1 MLKRYYSRRSFFR
14 RVLSGA
20 LALGLARAQAGVVD
34 GVAIQALGKPWPQG
48 FVLQVAFA
56 YEGGGFR
63 YRAPYV
69 AAYVEDERGN
79 LVKTL
84 ALFLMPGKGER
95 WWDALRR
102 YYLLGDVAAMRTLSG
117 PTRPP
122 GRYAVAWDG
131 TDDRGRKV
139 TQGVYHVCVEYAREH
154 GPYELFREKV
164 ELLDKPFQKAYT
176 LKGELKE
183 VVLDYRK
190 KA

>member
-20 LALGLARAQAGVVD
+20 LALGLARAQA
-34 GVAIQALGKPWPQG
+34 GKPWPQG

-117 PTRPP
+117 PTRPRDGTPWPGTAPTIGEEGDP
-122 GRYAVAWDG
+122 GRLPRL
-131 TDDRGRKV
+131 RGVRPRAR
-139 TQGVYHVCVEYAREH
+139 TLRAFPGEGGASGQALPEGLHPEGGAQGG
-154 GPYELFREKV
+154 GP
-164 ELLDKPFQKAYT
+164 
-176 LKGELKE
+176 
-183 VVLDYRK
+183 
-190 KA
+190 

>member
-1 MLKRYYSRRSFFR
+1 MLKRYYSRRGFFR
-14 RVLSGA
+14 RVLGGA
-20 LALGLARAQAGVVD
+20 LALGLARAQGR
-34 GVAIQALGKPWPQG
+34 PWPQG
-48 FVLQVAFA
+48 MELRVSFA

-79 LVKTL
+79 LVRTL

-95 WWDALRR
+95 WWNELRR
-102 YYLLGDVAAMRTLSG
+102 YFGLADLEKMRTLSG

-131 TDDRGRKV
+131 RDDRGRGV
-139 TQGVYHVCVEYAREH
+139 AQGTYYVCVEYAREH

-164 ELLDKPFQKAYT
+164 EIGEKPFQKTYPFQ
-176 LKGELKE
+176 GELKE
-183 VVLDYRK
+183 VVLDYRRK
-190 KA
+190 G

>member
-14 RVLSGA
+14 RVLGGA
-20 LALGLARAQAGVVD
+20 LALGLARAQGR
-34 GVAIQALGKPWPQG
+34 PWPQG
-48 FVLQVAFA
+48 MELRVSFA
-56 YEGGGFR
+56 YEDGGFR

-79 LVKTL
+79 LVRTL

-95 WWDALRR
+95 WWNELRR
-102 YYLLGDVAAMRTLSG
+102 YFGLGDPERMRTLSG

-131 TDDRGRKV
+131 RDDRGRGV
-139 TQGVYHVCVEYAREH
+139 AQGTYYVCVEYAREH

-164 ELLDKPFQKAYT
+164 EIGEKPFQKTYP
-176 LKGELKE
+176 LQGELKE
-183 VVLDYRK
+183 VVLDYGRK
-190 KA
+190 S

>member
-20 LALGLARAQAGVVD
+20 LALGLARAQA
-34 GVAIQALGKPWPQG
+34 GKPWPQG

-154 GPYELFREKV
+154 RPYELFREKV

>member
-20 LALGLARAQAGVVD
+20 LALGLARAQA
-34 GVAIQALGKPWPQG
+34 GKPWPQG

-131 TDDRGRKV
+131 TDDRMPSRRISACC
-139 TQGVYHVCVEYAREH
+139 TEAPC
-154 GPYELFREKV
+154 GPS
-164 ELLDKPFQKAYT
+164 
-176 LKGELKE
+176 
-183 VVLDYRK
+183 
-190 KA
+190 